1 MPEWWPWLA
10 AALVLSFGSIRL
22 WFTLIPLTWIVLSQ
36 RFRNKQ
42 FQNKNEK
49 LALSILGFISLLGI
63 TGVHERLVGEHW
75 VLHLVQLG
83 WPENN
88 TGLLFSILILS
99 ITGPVYNYLSS
110 EKEFSKQGIFISIWL
125 LLILFVNW
133 LEISNIDL
141 LTLLIILFV
150 GIIGLLQRTNIFSVN
165 Y

>member
-1 MPEWWPWLA
+1 MDSLVDTNNYQKNSNKEGKIVKWVNSMPEWWPWLA

-83 WPENN
+83 MAR
-88 TGLLFSILILS
+88 
-99 ITGPVYNYLSS
+99 
-110 EKEFSKQGIFISIWL
+110 K
-125 LLILFVNW
+125 
-133 LEISNIDL
+133 
-141 LTLLIILFV
+141 
-150 GIIGLLQRTNIFSVN
+150 
-165 Y
+165 